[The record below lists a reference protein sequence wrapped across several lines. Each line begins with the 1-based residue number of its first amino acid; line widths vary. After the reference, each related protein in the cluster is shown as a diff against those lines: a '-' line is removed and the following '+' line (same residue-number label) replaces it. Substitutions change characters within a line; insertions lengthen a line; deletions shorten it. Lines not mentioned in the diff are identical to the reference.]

1 MYYQELRSLYFDDV
15 VAFLGRQN
23 QDWVTIGILRLL
35 CSSNRF
41 CIALS
46 QPTHIT
52 TLLSIVKQL
61 VSNDNAS
68 GGSRASSVYIQVSR
82 SLLNCEL
89 IHFVYI
95 MALIIDQCF

>member
-1 MYYQELRSLYFDDV
+1 MRLCFDV
-15 VAFLGRQN
+15 LGRQN

-41 CIALS
+41 CIAFS
-46 QPTHIT
+46 QPSHIT

-68 GGSRASSVYIQVSR
+68 GGSRASSVYIQVR
-82 SLLNCEL
+82 LLIGNVFNFLNILVLINLVSLL
-89 IHFVYI
+89 F
-95 MALIIDQCF
+95 